1 LGATNP
7 KNSANTAVSKY
18 DYHDFA
24 PHFYSKNGTSTV
36 QQVVRCRILAK
47 ELIIN

>member
-24 PHFYSKNGTSTV
+24 PHFYSKME
-36 QQVVRCRILAK
+36 QVLFSKWSGAEYWQK
-47 ELIIN
+47 S